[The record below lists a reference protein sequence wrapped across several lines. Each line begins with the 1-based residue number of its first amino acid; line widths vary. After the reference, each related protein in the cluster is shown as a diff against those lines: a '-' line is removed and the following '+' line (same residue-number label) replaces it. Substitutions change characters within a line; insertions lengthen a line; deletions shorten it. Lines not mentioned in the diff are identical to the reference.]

1 MLGLFGPNSDKIAV
15 YKAAFAYQ
23 GPFRKDFSTGSPVI
37 NLSCPLQT
45 LDGEGQ
51 KETDNLQLKAPGRDR
66 MDLPGKQCTQLAE
79 DRFDVLANRLA
90 QELLPYR
97 HRPLGILLALGF

>member
-1 MLGLFGPNSDKIAV
+1 MGTEPSSRPVFSQQLILSNLF
-15 YKAAFAYQ
+15 
-23 GPFRKDFSTGSPVI
+23 

-79 DRFDVLANRLA
+79 DRFDVLAK
-90 QELLPYR
+90 
-97 HRPLGILLALGF
+97 RPARDPLSSSPRLGFSAVRPVSWVQSGLV